1 MAAAMRPEG
10 LGEALEGVVEGVI
23 ARIREAGDAG
33 AALGR
38 ALRDDAAEGAVGV
51 GKVAVLAFGK
61 ASVAMARVAAEFLG
75 ARMSRVMVVTL
86 AAHEEEARAWGA
98 GMREARGEVGVM
110 VGVKVGVGD
119 HPMPTARS
127 VLAAKGAMEFVE
139 SGEEEELW
147 VLVSGG
153 GSAMLALPHDGVELD
168 ELARLT
174 RAIQNA
180 GGTIHDLNTV
190 RRHLEGVKGGQ
201 LAAAAR
207 AKRVRGFVLSD
218 VIGDAME
225 TIASGPTAADPTTP
239 RDALEVIE
247 RLGLMR
253 AAREVAPA
261 WGGCVA
267 FLERCVGGREGVRFT
282 VPPGDERLRGVE
294 NRIIASNALVAR
306 EAAAYLRERGIEVV
320 GVEERVE
327 GEAREIGARLAREGM
342 AMKDGQALV
351 VAGEWTVNV
360 RGVGDVTDGVGAAG
374 GAVGGPSQELALA
387 AACGLDGVKGVRVVA
402 ISTDGRDGPTDA
414 AGAVVDGQTCA
425 RARAAGVEPR
435 DALARHDSTRA
446 LDAAG
451 GGALIR
457 IGATGTNLNH
467 VAVVLRGGS
476 DGVTELKAAKREWR
490 VERGET

>member
-10 LGEALEGVVEGVI
+10 LDEALEGLVAGVI

-33 AALGR
+33 AALRR
-38 ALRDDAAEGAVGV
+38 ALRDDAAEGVTVAGDV

-98 GMREARGEVGVM
+98 GMQDARAEVRVM
-110 VGVKVGVGD
+110 VRVMVGD

-139 SGEEEELW
+139 SGEEDELW

-153 GSAMLALPHDGVELD
+153 GSAMLALPHDGVELE

-225 TIASGPTAADPTTP
+225 TIASGPTAGDPTTP

-247 RLGLMR
+247 RLGLR
-253 AAREVAPA
+253 AVADTTAPA

-306 EAAAYLRERGIEVV
+306 EAAAYLRARGIEVV
-320 GVEERVE
+320 RVEERVE
-327 GEAREIGARLAREGM
+327 GEAREIGPRLAREAG
-342 AMKDGQALV
+342 ALKPRQAIV

-360 RGVGDVTDGVGAAG
+360 GGVGDVTDGVGAAG
-374 GAVGGPSQELALA
+374 GAVVAAVGGPSSIGGPSQELALA
-387 AACGLDGVKGVRVVA
+387 AACGIDGVRGVRVVA

-446 LDAAG
+446 LNAAG
-451 GGALIR
+451 GGVLIR

-467 VAVVLRGGS
+467 VAVVLRGE
-476 DGVTELKAAKREWR
+476 VTK
-490 VERGET
+490 